1 VHPRTISVALL
12 LAAAAP
18 FALLGQPVV
27 FRNVAAASGLD
38 FVVENHPT
46 PRKHLI
52 ETMPGGVAV
61 FDYNGDGLA
70 DIYFTNGAAVPSLA
84 KDSPEYWNR
93 LYRNE
98 GGMKFKDVTS
108 EAGTAGEGYSI
119 GAAAA
124 DYDNDGDVDL
134 FVAGVR
140 RNLLY
145 QNQGDGTF
153 QQVAKQAGIGSERW
167 SVGAAWFDY
176 DNDGLLDLFVVNY
189 VEWTPGFDEFCGS
202 RSANVRAYCHPRLF
216 EGSANTLYRNRG
228 DGTFEDVSQ
237 ATGIAAHIGK
247 GMGAAVADYDLD
259 GFPDIF
265 VTNDKLASFL
275 FHNLAGFKFEEV
287 ALLAG
292 GALRDNG
299 MAVSGMGVDFRDYDN
314 DSLPDIFFTAL
325 SNETFPLFQNQGNGS
340 FREAG
345 VSSRMGPLTRKL
357 SGWSAGLFDF
367 NNDGWKDIFTANA
380 HVSDVIEFFEA
391 AVYKQSNSVFLNQ
404 GDGSFRDVSAE
415 AGLAGTAPAAHR
427 GGAFADFNNDGRID
441 VVVASLG
448 GPAELWENTSEGQNT
463 WLTLKLVGTRSN
475 RDGIGARVRIGTQ
488 YNQMTSA
495 VGYASSSH
503 DGVHF
508 GTGKARTVDEI
519 EIIWP
524 SGRKQALRNVSTNR
538 ILDVREE
545 SEPQASPSGLR

>member
-189 VEWTPGFDEFCGS
+189 VEWTPAFDEFCGS
-202 RSANVRAYCHPRLF
+202 RPGNVRAYCHPRLF

-448 GPAELWENTSEGQNT
+448 GPAELWENTSEARNT

>member
-1 VHPRTISVALL
+1 VHVRTISLPVL

-18 FALLGQPVV
+18 LALLGQPVA
-27 FRNVAAASGLD
+27 FRNAAAASGLD

-84 KDSPEYWNR
+84 KDSPKYWNR

-145 QNQGDGTF
+145 QNKGEGSF
-153 QQVAKQAGIGSERW
+153 QQVAQQAGIGSERW

-189 VEWTPGFDEFCGS
+189 VEWTPGFDEYCGS
-202 RSANVRAYCHPRLF
+202 RPANVRAYCHPRLF

-228 DGTFEDVSQ
+228 DGTFEDVSK
-237 ATGIAAHIGK
+237 ATGIAAHVGK
-247 GMGAAVADYDLD
+247 GMGVAVADYDLD

-275 FHNLAGFKFEEV
+275 FHNLAGSKFEEV

-299 MAVSGMGVDFRDYDN
+299 MPVSGMGVDFRDYDN
-314 DSLPDIFFTAL
+314 DALPDILFTAL
-325 SNETFPLFQNQGNGS
+325 FNETFPLFQNQGNGS

-391 AVYKQSNSVFLNQ
+391 AEYKQSNSVFLNQ
-404 GDGSFRDVSAE
+404 GDGSFRDASGE

-441 VVVASLG
+441 VVVPSLG
-448 GPAELWENTSEGQNT
+448 GPAELWENISEGRNT
-463 WLTLKLVGTRSN
+463 WLTLKLVGSRSN

-488 YNQMTSA
+488 HNHMTSA

-503 DGVHF
+503 GGVHF
-508 GTGKARTVDEI
+508 GTGKAKTVDEV
-519 EIIWP
+519 EIVWP
-524 SGRKQALRNVSTNR
+524 SGRKQVLRNVSTDR
-538 ILDVREE
+538 ILEVREE
-545 SEPQASPSGLR
+545 FEPRAPASGAR